1 MTYQD
6 IYTKFMIEYDKAN
19 VTSSYPM
26 LTEYE
31 VATILDRAYLAL
43 IWQKVSGNNTRRVPF
58 EYDQKAIADI
68 QPLIRTV
75 EKNLIV
81 PDNRVASNIV
91 ATSLPTD
98 CLSFVDLVLKQNRSD
113 YPLDKIHERLDKI
126 HERNVPTTLIPHS
139 HIENFLVT
147 PYNMPWIKKPVC
159 FLENNYVNVAY
170 DTISLGTL
178 GSNDKALITYI
189 KQPTSFVKSLVNYV
203 PTDEDYQN
211 LLTLEDAYELF
222 VRKWQDVYTG
232 DGPSEVTP
240 HQGGG
245 DDPGDDPQDPNQG
258 SGDNGGSSQSKQAAT
273 WTVHSS
279 TYRITSNDQQP
290 YITTYNPDNIEIH
303 YSVYHQDSQDIISIT
318 SDGQIIPTGNNGTA
332 VVTVFSN
339 ETDSF
344 YAKSESVNVTVD
356 IEETEEQLVWV
367 DLQVSKTP
375 FTVDQNGNQHYSITS
390 SITPTTKVYGIQ
402 LTTATVD
409 TAGLEG
415 DIYFCI
421 DAPQSQWYHEYRI
434 MDGTYDH
441 YYKEC
446 DNIGNPKNG
455 IIIDTSQNITFDAQT
470 QQSVVTGFT
479 LYMSRKVN
487 DQTSDSIAHFV
498 TSNNTV
504 TWLAENDEGNVNCVY
519 LYKLEPLS
527 YPEYIKVLIKSSD
540 VGQSTYKWTV

>member
-26 LTEYE
+26 LTEFE

-58 EYDQKAIADI
+58 EYDQKAISDI

-75 EKNLIV
+75 KHNLTV
-81 PDNRVASNIV
+81 PTTRIASNVV
-91 ATSLPTD
+91 ATNLPAD
-98 CLSFVDLVLKQNRSD
+98 CLSFIDLVLEQNKSD
-113 YPLDKIHERLDKI
+113 YPLDELHQ
-126 HERNVPTTLIPHS
+126 RNVPTTLIPHNTV
-139 HIENFLVT
+139 ENFLVT

-159 FLENNYVNVAY
+159 FLENNTVNIAY
-170 DTISLGTL
+170 DTISLGNL
-178 GSNDKALITYI
+178 GSDDKALITYI
-189 KQPTSFVKSLVNYV
+189 KQPISFVKSLVNYV

-211 LLTLEDAYELF
+211 LLTQEDAYKLF

-232 DGPSEVTP
+232 DGPSETIP
-240 HQGGG
+240 TDPGNQGGS
-245 DDPGDDPQDPNQG
+245 DPQDPS
-258 SGDNGGSSQSKQAAT
+258 SGDSGGSSQSKQAAT
-273 WTVHSS
+273 WTVRNS
-279 TYRITSNDQQP
+279 TYRITSNDQQT

-303 YSVYHQDSQDIISIT
+303 YNVYHQDSQDIISIT
-318 SDGQIIPTGNNGTA
+318 NNGRIIPMGNNGTA
-332 VVTVFSN
+332 VVIVSSN

-409 TAGLEG
+409 AAGLENN
-415 DIYFCI
+415 IYFCI
-421 DAPQSQWYHEYRI
+421 DAPQSQWYREYRI

-441 YYKEC
+441 SYKEY
-446 DNIGNPKNG
+446 DNVGNPKNG
-455 IIIDTSQNITFDAQT
+455 IIIDTSQNTTFDAQT
-470 QQSVVTGFT
+470 QQTIANGFT

-487 DQTSDSIAHFV
+487 DRTSDSIAHFV

-504 TWLAENDEGNVNCVY
+504 TWLAENDEGNVSCVY
-519 LYKLEPLS
+519 LYQLEPLS
-527 YPEYIKVLIKSSD
+527 HPEYIKVLIKSSD